1 MAGILDHQGIFYQQG
16 VLSTQ
21 QFRDNILGRN
31 LPPPVNETLTQSGLV
46 SKLND
51 IGKVINVP
59 IFGTADENIPIHY
72 NEDEKMFPLGTFFRA
87 TQNVNLNPYSPQN
100 DEYLT
105 FNLTVPPNLPKP
117 IPEEFGERERT
128 PYPESYS
135 TDRFVLIN
143 DGDKKGVPFPFNVID
158 TYKSLNFQS
167 ESSLGLVGGQQLEK
181 TIIDKISQV
190 EDEMNPNTDSTGFI
204 TEPVGNMV
212 SDYVDTMRGNKQ
224 YFNTLPND
232 AIGWNE
238 YNSSN
243 KINGGTP
250 DAKEGVEP
258 TMGVEIRMGSLLE
271 RTSVSQVQFT
281 FNLLNRNPYR
291 PLYNDRRLQ
300 GTSDEGTN
308 GRYYIGTEKNTNR
321 GDLVTKT
328 FDSSDFNGEVDTSG
342 NSKRTSIEGISE
354 PFGEPNKFFWTTGGE
369 QNFNEKTLL
378 YKTQQLVNN
387 SETEVFINQTKKFFK
402 DKKQDRL
409 ISRGNAISPLALI
422 DAEANGN
429 YCRVWTVNDRY
440 SYFNAIR
447 NTGLFT
453 SPDGLNGFSTTS
465 DKSSL
470 SVLMDNGIPKYHPVK
485 EDSKTT
491 RKKFMLSLEN
501 LAWADNLAD
510 LPLSEIGPGDP
521 ISGTKGRLMWFP
533 PYDLKFDENT
543 SANWTTTDFIGR
555 SEPVYTYNNSKRSGS
570 LSFKIIVDH
579 PRVINCYKGQS
590 NDLVERFFAGCV
602 TPDDF
607 LRALECEQS
616 QTNFAEIEKKL
627 NETKRKEVTL
637 TETKTATEDV
647 FFKTECLS
655 ANEEN
660 IESCATSTNIVTE
673 SLNSTINKIR
683 EFIDVQN
690 TETVSKTV
698 VNLDSYCG
706 IGIEYIKE
714 SLPNTPSPE
723 QYTREQGE
731 TVRNAI
737 ISGLSDLTTEKLNSL
752 TIKVIPKGVVGE
764 NDEDKDYRVTANIE
778 TDIENSKEA
787 NENDI
792 DKTGIEINPL
802 EAINFVDNL
811 IIDESSYF
819 QFIDANYPNYFKYIS
834 EKIKYFQPGY
844 HSMTPEGLNSRL
856 TFLNQCM
863 RQGPSIYDKKT
874 DKNGNEVGI
883 QPQNLSFGRPPICI
897 LRIGDF
903 YHTKIAINSL
913 SISYEG
919 GSGIQYD
926 LNPEGIGV
934 QPMMAN
940 IQLSI
945 DLIGG
950 NTLAGPINRL
960 QNAVSFNYYANTEI
974 YDVRSDSVVDGFL
987 QEGLKLGEIKQKL
1000 VGRETLSEIYD
1011 GLQKSETIN
1020 QVEQNENLD
1029 GESESESNKFLEL
1042 DSIDNTNIVSKT
1054 VTGKPLS
1061 ELKLGKSGETKSI
1074 YIKVKVGSNE
1084 KEYPGPNDG
1093 SIVTANNLFTDP
1105 HFKEDIVNP
1114 TELTNKNG
1122 EVETAQTNLTN
1133 AENAYKAN
1141 RNSTPLRLDVK
1152 DKQKILTE
1160 KQEILE
1166 TYLDGKTDKVDVETY
1181 VLNQK
1186 TTKIIQKTKIKKT
1199 FTVTE
1204 NGLT

>member
-1 MAGILDHQGIFYQQG
+1 MAGILDHQGIFYQLG
-16 VLSTQ
+16 VLSTE
-21 QFRDNILGRN
+21 QFRDSILGRN

-46 SKLND
+46 SKLED

-59 IFGTADENIPIHY
+59 IFGTTDENIPIHY
-72 NEDEKMFPLGTFFRA
+72 NEDEKMFPLGTFYRT
-87 TQNVNLNPYSPQN
+87 TQNVNLNPYSPQD
-100 DEYLT
+100 DEYIT
-105 FNLTVPPNLPKP
+105 YNLTIPPNLPKP
-117 IPEEFGERERT
+117 QPEGFGERDKS
-128 PYPESYS
+128 PYPISYS

-181 TIIDKISQV
+181 TVIDKIAQV

-212 SDYVDTMRGNKQ
+212 NDYVDTMRGNKQ
-224 YFNTLPND
+224 FFNTLPND
-232 AIGWNE
+232 AVGWNE

-250 DAKEGVEP
+250 DSEEGVEP

-281 FNLLNRNPYR
+281 FDLLNRNPYR

-308 GRYYIGTEKNTNR
+308 GRYYIGNEKNTNR
-321 GDLVTKT
+321 GPLVTKT
-328 FDSSDFNGEVDTSG
+328 FDSSDFNGGVDTSG
-342 NSKRTSIEGISE
+342 NSKRTTIEGVSE
-354 PFGEPNKFFWTTGGE
+354 PFGEPNKFFWSTGGE

-485 EDSKTT
+485 ADSKTT
-491 RKKFMLSLEN
+491 RKKFMFSLEN

-510 LPLSEIGPGDP
+510 LPLWEIGPGDP
-521 ISGTKGRLMWFP
+521 ISGTKGRMMWFP

-543 SANWTTTDFIGR
+543 SANWTKTEFIGR
-555 SEPVYTYNNSKRSGS
+555 SEPVYTYNNSVRSGS

-607 LRALECEQS
+607 LRALECDQS

-637 TETKTATEDV
+637 TETRSESTDIYFDSSCV
-647 FFKTECLS
+647 S
-655 ANEEN
+655 ADQEN
-660 IESCATSTNIVTE
+660 IESCAATTNINVE
-673 SLNSTINKIR
+673 SLVEAINIISDFS
-683 EFIDVQN
+683 EIQSGQ
-690 TETVSKTV
+690 TLSKTIV
-698 VNLDSYCG
+698 TLDSYCG
-706 IGIEYIKE
+706 KAIEDLFKITNEQPNAKTYTKKQGE
-714 SLPNTPSPE
+714 SVKSEIEKILSPNTLKNI
-723 QYTREQGE
+723 TFKI
-731 TVRNAI
+731 NA
-737 ISGLSDLTTEKLNSL
+737 
-752 TIKVIPKGVVGE
+752 KGVI
-764 NDEDKDYRVTANIE
+764 DEKDDPKDYRVTANIE
-778 TDIENSKEA
+778 TDIENTPQVT
-787 NENDI
+787 ENFI
-792 DKTGIEINPL
+792 DKEGIEINPL

-819 QFIDANYPNYFKYIS
+819 EYIDANYPNYFKYIS

-863 RQGPSIYDKKT
+863 KQGPSIYDE
-874 DKNGNEVGI
+874 GAGI

-903 YHTKIAINSL
+903 FHTKIAINSL

-950 NTLAGPINRL
+950 NTLSGPINRL

-987 QEGLKLGEIKQKL
+987 QEGLKLGEIKQQL
-1000 VGRETLSEIYD
+1000 VGQETLSEIYD
-1011 GLQKSETIN
+1011 GLQKSETLN
-1020 QVEQNENLD
+1020 QVKQNDSQD
-1029 GESESESNKFLEL
+1029 GEEDE
-1042 DSIDNTNIVSKT
+1042 
-1054 VTGKPLS
+1054 
-1061 ELKLGKSGETKSI
+1061 
-1074 YIKVKVGSNE
+1074 SNE
-1084 KEYPGPNDG
+1084 KSFIKIELNDNVVSATMNSG
-1093 SIVTANNLFTDP
+1093 VTPSKTEIKEGKEKSVNDENKLRLNVFVGNKKQERDFNEITVKSDNLFTKFPDLL
-1105 HFKEDIVNP
+1105 NP
-1114 TELTNKNG
+1114 
-1122 EVETAQTNLTN
+1122 EVLLSGQTAVDNAQTELTN
-1133 AENAYKAN
+1133 AENAFKAN
-1141 RNSTPLRLDVK
+1141 RNSNQLRK
-1152 DKQKILTE
+1152 NYNTAKNN
-1160 KQEILE
+1160 LE
-1166 TYLDGKTDKVDVETY
+1166 TEQQKFNLSKKGKE
-1181 VLNQK
+1181 
-1186 TTKIIQKTKIKKT
+1186 TKIKVEAFLTKNKKKTKVTKT

-1204 NGLT
+1204 NGIN

>member
-1 MAGILDHQGIFYQQG
+1 MAGILDHQGIFYQLG
-16 VLSTQ
+16 VLSTE
-21 QFRDNILGRN
+21 QFRDSILGRN

-46 SKLND
+46 SKLED

-59 IFGTADENIPIHY
+59 IFGTTDENIPIHY
-72 NEDEKMFPLGTFFRA
+72 NEDEKMFPLGTFYRT
-87 TQNVNLNPYSPQN
+87 TQNVNLNPYSPQD
-100 DEYLT
+100 DEYIT
-105 FNLTVPPNLPKP
+105 YNLTIPPNLPKP
-117 IPEEFGERERT
+117 QPEGFGERDKS
-128 PYPESYS
+128 PYPISYS

-181 TIIDKISQV
+181 TVIDKIAQV

-212 SDYVDTMRGNKQ
+212 NDYVDTMRGNKQ
-224 YFNTLPND
+224 FFNTLPND
-232 AIGWNE
+232 AVGWNE

-250 DAKEGVEP
+250 DSEEGVEP

-281 FNLLNRNPYR
+281 FDLLNRNPYR

-308 GRYYIGTEKNTNR
+308 GRYYIGNEKNTNR
-321 GDLVTKT
+321 GPLVTKT
-328 FDSSDFNGEVDTSG
+328 FDSSDFNGGVDTSG
-342 NSKRTSIEGISE
+342 NSKRTTIEGVSE
-354 PFGEPNKFFWTTGGE
+354 PFGEPNKFFWSTGGE

-485 EDSKTT
+485 ADSKTT
-491 RKKFMLSLEN
+491 RKKFMFSLEN

-510 LPLSEIGPGDP
+510 LPLWEIGPGDP
-521 ISGTKGRLMWFP
+521 ISGTKGRMMWFP

-543 SANWTTTDFIGR
+543 SANWTKTEFIGR
-555 SEPVYTYNNSKRSGS
+555 SEPVYTYNNSVRSGS

-607 LRALECEQS
+607 LRALECDQS

-647 FFKTECLS
+647 FFKTECVS
-655 ANEEN
+655 ANQEN
-660 IESCATSTNIVTE
+660 VESCATSTNVVTE
-673 SLNSTINKIR
+673 SLNNTIKKIR
-683 EFIDVQN
+683 EFIDVQS

-706 IGIEYIKE
+706 LRIDALFKSKFSEV
-714 SLPNTPSPE
+714 SPE

-731 TVRNAI
+731 TVRGLI

-752 TIKVIPKGVVGE
+752 TIKVLPKGNVDT
-764 NDEDKDYRVTANIE
+764 DEDKDYRVTANIE

-819 QFIDANYPNYFKYIS
+819 EYIDANYPNYFKYIS

-863 RQGPSIYDKKT
+863 KQGPSIYDE
-874 DKNGNEVGI
+874 GAGI

-903 YHTKIAINSL
+903 FHTKIAINSL

-950 NTLAGPINRL
+950 NTLSGPINRL

-987 QEGLKLGEIKQKL
+987 QEGLKLGEIKQQL
-1000 VGRETLSEIYD
+1000 VGQETLSEIYD
-1011 GLQKSETIN
+1011 GLQKSETLN
-1020 QVEQNENLD
+1020 QVKQNDSQD
-1029 GESESESNKFLEL
+1029 GEEDE
-1042 DSIDNTNIVSKT
+1042 
-1054 VTGKPLS
+1054 
-1061 ELKLGKSGETKSI
+1061 
-1074 YIKVKVGSNE
+1074 SNE
-1084 KEYPGPNDG
+1084 KSFIKIELNDNVVSATMNSG
-1093 SIVTANNLFTDP
+1093 VTPSKTEIKEGKEKSVNDENKLRLNVFVGNKKQERDFNEITVKSDNLFTKFPDLL
-1105 HFKEDIVNP
+1105 NP
-1114 TELTNKNG
+1114 
-1122 EVETAQTNLTN
+1122 EVLLSGQTAVDNAQTELTN
-1133 AENAYKAN
+1133 AENAFKAN
-1141 RNSTPLRLDVK
+1141 RNSNQLRK
-1152 DKQKILTE
+1152 NYNTAKNN
-1160 KQEILE
+1160 LE
-1166 TYLDGKTDKVDVETY
+1166 TEQQKFNLSKKGKE
-1181 VLNQK
+1181 
-1186 TTKIIQKTKIKKT
+1186 TKIKVEAFLTKNKKKTKVTKT

-1204 NGLT
+1204 NGIN

>member
-21 QFRDNILGRN
+21 QFRDSILGRN
-31 LPPPVNETLTQSGLV
+31 LPPPVNQTLTQSGLV
-46 SKLND
+46 SKLDD

-59 IFGTADENIPIHY
+59 IFGTGDENIPVHY
-72 NEDEKMFPLGTFFRA
+72 NEDERLFPLGTFYR
-87 TQNVNLNPYSPQN
+87 TSQNVNLNPYIPQDDN
-100 DEYLT
+100 YIT
-105 FNLTVPPNLPKP
+105 YNLTIPPTLPKP
-117 IPEEFGERERT
+117 VPEEFGERDRR

-135 TDRFVLIN
+135 SERYDLIN
-143 DGDKKGVPFPFNVID
+143 KGDKKGVQFPFNVID
-158 TYKSLNFQS
+158 KYKSLNFQS
-167 ESSLGLVGGQQLEK
+167 ESSLGLVGGVELEK

-190 EDEMNPNTDSTGFI
+190 ETKETGGI
-204 TEPVGNMV
+204 TEPVTNIKNN
-212 SDYVDTMRGNKQ
+212 YVDTLKGNNQ
-224 YFNTLPND
+224 FFNALPND
-232 AIGWNE
+232 AVGWNE

-243 KINGGTP
+243 KIPGGEP
-250 DAKEGVEP
+250 DSEEGVEP
-258 TMGVEIRMGSLLE
+258 TMSVEIRMGTLLE
-271 RTSVSQVQFT
+271 RTSLSQVQFT
-281 FNLLNRNPYR
+281 FELLNRNSYR

-321 GDLVTKT
+321 GALVTRT
-328 FDSSDFNGEVDTSG
+328 FDSSDFNGENDTSG
-342 NSKRTSIEGISE
+342 NSKRTTIEGISE

-402 DKKQDRL
+402 DKKQNRL

-465 DKSSL
+465 DKASL

-485 EDSKTT
+485 EDSTTT
-491 RKKFMLSLEN
+491 RKKFMFSLEN

-510 LPLSEIGPGDP
+510 LPLWEIGPGDP
-521 ISGTKGRLMWFP
+521 VSGTKGRMMWFP

-543 SANWTTTDFIGR
+543 SANWTTTEFIGR
-555 SEPVYTYNNSKRSGS
+555 GEPVYTYNNSKRSGS

-579 PRVINCYKGQS
+579 PRVINCYRGQS

-627 NETKRKEVTL
+627 NEVKRKEVTL
-637 TETKTATEDV
+637 TETRTESTDIYFDSSCVSTNSEDV
-647 FFKTECLS
+647 
-655 ANEEN
+655 
-660 IESCATSTNIVTE
+660 ESCAATTNINVE
-673 SLNSTINKIR
+673 SLDAAIKIISDFS
-683 EFIDVQN
+683 EIQSGQ
-690 TETVSKTV
+690 TLSKTV
-698 VNLDSYCG
+698 VTLDSYCG
-706 IGIEYIKE
+706 KAIENLSLDDE
-714 SLPNTPSPE
+714 SSPSPK
-723 QYTREQGE
+723 QYTKKQGE
-731 TVRNAI
+731 SVKGEI
-737 ISGLSDLTTEKLNSL
+737 EKQLSDELLKSITFKINA
-752 TIKVIPKGVVGE
+752 KGVI
-764 NDEDKDYRVTANIE
+764 DETDDPKDYRVTANIE
-778 TDIENSKEA
+778 TDVENA
-787 NENDI
+787 PQVTENFI
-792 DKTGIEINPL
+792 DKEGVEINPL

-819 QFIDANYPNYFKYIS
+819 EYIDANYPNYFKYVS

-874 DKNGNEVGI
+874 DKNGREVGI

-913 SISYEG
+913 SISYEA

-934 QPMMAN
+934 QPMVAN
-940 IQLSI
+940 VQLSI

-974 YDVRSDSVVDGFL
+974 YDVRSDSVVDGVFV
-987 QEGLKLGEIKQKL
+987 EGLKLSQIKQQL
-1000 VGRETLSEIYD
+1000 IGQETLSEIYD
-1011 GLQKSETIN
+1011 GLKTSETLN
-1020 QVEQNENLD
+1020 QVKQNDSED
-1029 GESESESNKFLEL
+1029 GEEDGSNGKSFIKIEL
-1042 DSIDNTNIVSKT
+1042 NDNIVSAT
-1054 VTGKPLS
+1054 MNSGVTPSRTEIKEGKEKS
-1061 ELKLGKSGETKSI
+1061 VNEKNKLRLN
-1074 YIKVKVGSNE
+1074 VFVGSKKQEVEFNE
-1084 KEYPGPNDG
+1084 ITVKSDD
-1093 SIVTANNLFTDP
+1093 LFTKFPDLL
-1105 HFKEDIVNP
+1105 NP
-1114 TELTNKNG
+1114 
-1122 EVETAQTNLTN
+1122 EVLLSGQTAVDNAQTELTN

-1141 RNSTPLRLDVK
+1141 RNSNQLRK
-1152 DKQKILTE
+1152 NYNTAKNN
-1160 KQEILE
+1160 LE
-1166 TYLDGKTDKVDVETY
+1166 TEQQKFNLSKKGKE
-1181 VLNQK
+1181 
-1186 TTKIIQKTKIKKT
+1186 TKIKVEAFLTKNKKKTKVTKT

-1204 NGLT
+1204 NGIN